1 MIFRFSEGF
10 FNFKTV
16 ILSKL
21 NFVRQ
26 TICQIIGICS
36 LVKQAIFF
44 VKGVLEQSKRANN
57 KIISIIINLPMIM
70 FIYHNLH
77 TASSFF
83 NQIAC

>member
-44 VKGVLEQSKRANN
+44 VKGVLEHFLKNSQSEQTTKLFPLLL
-57 KIISIIINLPMIM
+57 ICL
-70 FIYHNLH
+70 
-77 TASSFF
+77 
-83 NQIAC
+83 